1 MSERHKPH
9 NGRDT
14 DGRFKVKQ
22 EDVED
27 KLTDGPAG
35 ADFVRDDVRLGG
47 AVEDVSAE
55 AGRRGEEIGR
65 LIDDN
70 REEVSKLAEANAD
83 LPDLPDLRERGSRG
97 GRAEE
102 GRSERG
108 R

>member
-35 ADFVRDDVRLGG
+35 EDFVRDDVRLGG

-55 AGRRGEEIGR
+55 GGRRGEEIGR
-65 LIDDN
+65 MIDDN
-70 REEVSKLAEANAD
+70 RDDVSKLAEANAD
-83 LPDLPDLRERGSRG
+83 LPDLRGQ
-97 GRAEE
+97 
-102 GRSERG
+102 RG
-108 R
+108 RGEKGR